1 MSKEKRDKI
10 ISILQK
16 HGVKKIYLFGSYA
29 RDETTP
35 KSDLD
40 LIVEFP
46 SYISLLDHIAI
57 ENELSKALNIE
68 IDLLSKKGISP
79 YLKDEILKD
88 AKLILG

>member
-1 MSKEKRDKI
+1 MQLSKEKRDKI

-46 SYISLLDHIAI
+46 SY
-57 ENELSKALNIE
+57 
-68 IDLLSKKGISP
+68 
-79 YLKDEILKD
+79 
-88 AKLILG
+88 